1 MILRI
6 IHAFKHTTSIF
17 DDFTHYE
24 DRQQEEDTRKGEP
37 ESNYKPL
44 PLPPSHHSSHNR
56 EGNNQRQ
63 QFNESRSYDREGS
76 ARDYHGPGG
85 FDKGY
90 NGYDKTQ
97 GYQGKNYNNGG
108 GNYNLNINFS
118 VPSNHLF

>member
-56 EGNNQRQ
+56 EGNRH
-63 QFNESRSYDREGS
+63 FESRSYDRDGS
-76 ARDYHGPGG
+76 ARDYQGQGG

-90 NGYDKTQ
+90 NNNGYDKQ

-108 GNYNLNINFS
+108 GK
-118 VPSNHLF
+118 